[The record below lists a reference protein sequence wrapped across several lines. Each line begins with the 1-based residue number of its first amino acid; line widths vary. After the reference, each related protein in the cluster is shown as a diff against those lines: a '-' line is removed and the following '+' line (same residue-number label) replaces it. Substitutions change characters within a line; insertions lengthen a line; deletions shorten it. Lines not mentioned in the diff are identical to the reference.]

1 MISGIYEQIVTKLV
15 KNKIEQLDPDKFYIK
30 EVPIDKSEA
39 SELLTLRLSQT
50 IKYALNT
57 LKGDNILEQQ
67 IDIANKI
74 IYFFFVIL

>member
-1 MISGIYEQIVTKLV
+1 MISGIYEEIVTKLV
-15 KNKIEQLDPDKFYIK
+15 KSKIEQLDPDKFYIK
-30 EVPIDKSEA
+30 EVPIDKAEA

-67 IDIANKI
+67 IEIANKI
-74 IYFFFVIL
+74 INFFEG

>member
-1 MISGIYEQIVTKLV
+1 MISGIYEEIVTKLV
-15 KNKIEQLDPDKFYIK
+15 KSKIEQLDPDKFYIK
-30 EVPIDKSEA
+30 DVSIDKAEA

-67 IDIANKI
+67 IEIANKI
-74 IYFFFVIL
+74 IAQ